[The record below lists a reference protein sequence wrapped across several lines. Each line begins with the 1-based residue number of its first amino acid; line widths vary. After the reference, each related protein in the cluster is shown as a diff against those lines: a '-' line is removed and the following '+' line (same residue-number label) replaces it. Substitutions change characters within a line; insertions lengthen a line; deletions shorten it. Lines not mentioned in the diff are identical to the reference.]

1 MIIWLSTTPLLR
13 MHGTARSRPSRRGAG
28 IEASASA
35 HPNRLDKC
43 SIGVPNTTTD
53 TPTRDCGFVYSSIF
67 VRCRLAHA
75 VEMRE
80 HTLLRHS
87 RGVESIA
94 HYLQGVNGYGRVFG
108 GLRVLLPS

>member
-1 MIIWLSTTPLLR
+1 MPLVRPVWINAAARRLPQGWPRSWL
-13 MHGTARSRPSRRGAG
+13 
-28 IEASASA
+28 ASASA

-108 GLRVLLPS
+108 GLRVLRPS